1 MNQVSKEPLC
11 KLRAESLHQ
20 NFLTIED
27 FRISSVVKIP
37 NDYFNLNETPI
48 ENFHSADYDTEFETY
63 LKVNLENINSYL
75 FMTFNDELKNY
86 FIKNYEISSL
96 EDIKDINCT
105 YTIHNE
111 NKIKIDDKIIVGVKD
126 INCISKKIIGISH
139 KNEEH
144 KNKAK
149 KIANKLVDKH
159 IKDINESLKKSYLKE
174 QFVGEA
180 KIKNYKNKIKNNR
193 HHTILTVS
201 NGKNEI
207 EFDLEYPLFYDA
219 NDETVEFI
227 NKVGGGSVQGLK
239 NESVYIVPETEIENS
254 PARTNGLAITGNER
268 NNTDYE
274 SILVSKIFFSFIL
287 ISYGI
292 FWIGIIAGIITLAFL
307 AMAILLFITAQW
319 SIFNY
324 KYVD

>member
-20 NFLTIED
+20 NSLTIED

-37 NDYFNLNETPI
+37 NDYFNHNETPI
-48 ENFHSADYDTEFETY
+48 ENFHPNDYDTEFETY
-63 LKVNLENINSYL
+63 LKVNLEHINSYL
-75 FMTFNDELKNY
+75 FIPLNDELKDY

-111 NKIKIDDKIIVGVKD
+111 NKIEIDDKITVDVKD
-126 INCISKKIIGISH
+126 INCIGKKIIGISP

-149 KIANKLVDKH
+149 KVANNLVDKY
-159 IKDINESLKKSYLKE
+159 IKDTNERLKKSYLKE
-174 QFVGEA
+174 QFIGEA
-180 KIKNYKNKIKNNR
+180 KIKDYKNKIKNYR

-201 NGKNEI
+201 NGQNEI
-207 EFDLEYPLFYDA
+207 EFDLEYPLFYDE

-254 PARTNGLAITGNER
+254 PARTNGLAIIGEEL
-268 NNTDYE
+268 NNTDSE
-274 SILVSKIFFSFIL
+274 PIWVSRIYFIFNL

-292 FWIGIIAGIITLAFL
+292 FWAGIIVGIQTLVFL
-307 AMAILLFITAQW
+307 SLFTILFITAQW
-319 SIFNY
+319 SAFNN